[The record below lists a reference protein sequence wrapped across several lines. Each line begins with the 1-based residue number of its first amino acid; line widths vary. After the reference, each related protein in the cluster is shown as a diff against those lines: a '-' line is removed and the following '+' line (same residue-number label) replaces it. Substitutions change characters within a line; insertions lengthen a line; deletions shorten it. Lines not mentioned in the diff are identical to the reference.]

1 MKLLTRIIA
10 CSLAVV
16 ITFSAY
22 AAPQANASL
31 VGDIIV
37 SYSRSS
43 LAQWTLSVAL
53 DTAGTIV
60 YGPIGGLAGQAIA
73 AGVNDLAAYY
83 AAGYTDDDILAA
95 EQVYIDDLP
104 SGLSASNE
112 GVFAYGNGAGFATDE
127 ESNAGAIEFWKSF
140 DLYSAANSA
149 PVGSFMPFS
158 GNNYHV
164 VVGFGIQKNTL
175 FDCNVL
181 MCKGDQFMNGYAPYD
196 MNTLSLQ
203 TFCSFDFFTTTE
215 TNRSYTGYSSTFD
228 NYPWMLFLNY
238 QDAYDAFLSGKATK
252 YNIHYLLPETWL
264 EVYWVPAQTSYA
276 FVFKLHDYGT
286 IELSTGKKD
295 QVSMSPAVFRCEYS
309 GNGSSA
315 AINWPLVPSKVDVT
329 DQITPSTR
337 FASSAQAIHNYNSN
351 NTSNTYNFYLA
362 PAGSEPTAD
371 TVISPA
377 VYDEET
383 LVFTEPVTGAQYQTT
398 GWTYDYVTRTY
409 DIALDAGTFKIGE
422 SDVTQII
429 STYGDDAA
437 TITYYDAAGA
447 ELAADEY
454 SYVIASSKEADDS
467 DDPGTGDH
475 KHSYTDQITKDPGC
489 TLPGVRTYTCG
500 CGDSYTKSVPATG
513 HDWAIGTQVNASYD
527 PATGELLQAGYVIY
541 SCSTCG
547 QQYKDD
553 SNTGPPSSGSSGS
566 SGEDGLFGKLGEL
579 LGTAGSGVL
588 DLISS
593 AIGKLL
599 DGAIALLEMAFEKL
613 GRVVE
618 ILLSLFDAVP
628 QLFGGYLDM
637 FGAVFAFIPEDIITL
652 LTFGVACVII
662 LGIWKM
668 TRR

>member
-1 MKLLTRIIA
+1 
-10 CSLAVV
+10 
-16 ITFSAY
+16 
-22 AAPQANASL
+22 
-31 VGDIIV
+31 
-37 SYSRSS
+37 
-43 LAQWTLSVAL
+43 
-53 DTAGTIV
+53 
-60 YGPIGGLAGQAIA
+60 
-73 AGVNDLAAYY
+73 
-83 AAGYTDDDILAA
+83 
-95 EQVYIDDLP
+95 
-104 SGLSASNE
+104 
-112 GVFAYGNGAGFATDE
+112 
-127 ESNAGAIEFWKSF
+127 
-140 DLYSAANSA
+140 
-149 PVGSFMPFS
+149 
-158 GNNYHV
+158 
-164 VVGFGIQKNTL
+164 
-175 FDCNVL
+175 
-181 MCKGDQFMNGYAPYD
+181 
-196 MNTLSLQ
+196 
-203 TFCSFDFFTTTE
+203 
-215 TNRSYTGYSSTFD
+215 
-228 NYPWMLFLNY
+228 MLFLNY
-238 QDAYDAFLSGKATK
+238 QDAYDAFTSGKATN
-252 YNIHYLLPETWL
+252 YYIHYLLPETWV
-264 EVYWVPAQTSYA
+264 EVRLLLAQSSYA
-276 FVFKLHDYGT
+276 YVFKLHDYGT

-295 QVSMSPAVFRCEYS
+295 QVSESPFVFRCEYS
-309 GNGSSA
+309 GSGSPV
-315 AINWPLVPSKVDVT
+315 AINWPLVPSKVDVA

-337 FASSAQAIHNYNSN
+337 FASSAQAIHNHNSN
-351 NTSNTYNFYLA
+351 NISNTYNYYLV
-362 PAGSEPTAD
+362 PSGSAPTAD

-377 VYDEET
+377 IYDEET

-398 GWTYDYVTRTY
+398 GWTYDYTTRTY
-409 DIALDAGTFKIGE
+409 DIALDAGTFKISE

-437 TITYYDAAGA
+437 TITYYDAAGT

-454 SYVIASSKEADDS
+454 SYVIASSKEADGS

-527 PATGELLQAGYVIY
+527 PATGELLQSGYVIY

-553 SNTGPPSSGSSGS
+553 SNTGPPSAGSSGS
-566 SGEDGLFGKLGEL
+566 SGEDSLFGKLGEL

-588 DLISS
+588 DLIST

-662 LGIWKM
+662 LGVWKM
-668 TRR
+668 IRR